1 MCIGC
6 VTSHQCFF
14 FRYSRKEWK
23 IHFRRAKEIWK
34 QQEQRRRWKR
44 ARVNE
49 KLSIKHHMKTLLLS
63 SLCSIIQLWKC
74 YGCAMPL
81 YSMPARVRL
90 FAFIFLS
97 LSRKLLGFLALY
109 IVQFGS
115 VWLFFFCSVVV
126 PFDELDAQ
134 FSWCLFPTVAATH
147 YRGHMHVE
155 SNTQFQM
162 HTCARSMGKARQS
175 GARKSK
181 PKKNHTRSIIWNIN
195 NIRSSSSIEVTDIVR
210 FPKTI
215 TCKCKT

>member
-1 MCIGC
+1 MCTGC

-97 LSRKLLGFLALY
+97 LSLGNFWGFWRCISFSSVLYGCFFLFCRCPVRWARCSIFMMSFSHCGSDALQRPY
-109 IVQFGS
+109 ACRI
-115 VWLFFFCSVVV
+115 
-126 PFDELDAQ
+126 
-134 FSWCLFPTVAATH
+134 
-147 YRGHMHVE
+147 
-155 SNTQFQM
+155 
-162 HTCARSMGKARQS
+162 
-175 GARKSK
+175 
-181 PKKNHTRSIIWNIN
+181 
-195 NIRSSSSIEVTDIVR
+195 
-210 FPKTI
+210 
-215 TCKCKT
+215 